1 MMLGNFRKQ
10 STSISVI
17 NFIKKVEWK
26 KIGIPI
32 AFLCLC
38 LIFTISSNNFF
49 TVTNLTN
56 VARQISI
63 LAFLSYGMTFVIIS
77 GGIDISV
84 GSAVSLISMVTAG
97 MMVSTNSLSFG
108 ILMGVLCGTIIGFT
122 NGLLISLAG
131 LPPFIV
137 TLGTMTICSGLALL
151 YSDGMPIVGL
161 PVGFGIIGSGYIGPI
176 PIPVIIAFIFFL
188 VSAFILKYVSFGRYV
203 LAIGGS
209 EEAARLSGI
218 NTKLIKLVAY
228 SFNGLLTGVGAV
240 VLSSR
245 IISGYPNLGL
255 GLELQTI
262 AAVVIGGGTL
272 GGGYGTM
279 PGTLF
284 GVLIIGVIQNGL
296 NILGVSSFV
305 QMIVIGVIIITSVG
319 YDFYRKRRLIE

>member
-1 MMLGNFRKQ
+1 M
-10 STSISVI
+10 T
-17 NFIKKVEWK
+17 FIKKIDWQR
-26 KIGIPI
+26 IGIPL
-32 AFLCLC
+32 AFFCLC
-38 LIFTISSNNFF
+38 LIFTLVSDKFL
-49 TVTNLTN
+49 TVRNLTN

-97 MMVSTNSLSFG
+97 MMVSQNNISLG
-108 ILMGVLCGTIIGFT
+108 IAMGILCGTVIGLI
-122 NGLLISLAG
+122 NGLLVSLVG

-151 YSDGMPIVGL
+151 YANGMPIVGL
-161 PVGFGIIGSGYIGPI
+161 PTGFGIIGSGYVESI

-188 VSAFILKYVSFGRYV
+188 ISAFILRYTSFGRYTV
-203 LAIGGS
+203 AIGGS

-218 NTKLIKLVAY
+218 NTKRIKWVAY
-228 SFNGLLTGVGAV
+228 SLTGFLTGVGAV

-255 GLELQTI
+255 GMELQVI
-262 AAVVIGGGTL
+262 AAVVIGGATL

-279 PGTLF
+279 VGTLF

-305 QMIVIGVIIITSVG
+305 QMVVIGVIIITSVT
-319 YDFYRKRRLIE
+319 YDIYRKRQFVD

>member
-1 MMLGNFRKQ
+1 MTL
-10 STSISVI
+10 
-17 NFIKKVEWK
+17 IKKIDWQR
-26 KIGIPI
+26 IGIPL
-32 AFLCLC
+32 AFFCLC
-38 LIFTISSNNFF
+38 LIFTLVSDKFL
-49 TVTNLTN
+49 TVRNLTN

-97 MMVSTNSLSFG
+97 MMVSQNNISLG
-108 ILMGVLCGTIIGFT
+108 IAMGILCGTVIGFI
-122 NGLLISLAG
+122 NGLLVSLVG

-151 YSDGMPIVGL
+151 YANGMPIVGL
-161 PVGFGIIGSGYIGPI
+161 PTGFGIIGSGYVESI

-188 VSAFILKYVSFGRYV
+188 ISAFILRYTSFGRYTV
-203 LAIGGS
+203 AIGGS

-228 SFNGLLTGVGAV
+228 SLTGFLTGVGAV

-255 GLELQTI
+255 GMELQVI

-279 PGTLF
+279 VGTLF

-296 NILGVSSFV
+296 NIVGVSSFV
-305 QMIVIGVIIITSVG
+305 QMVVIGIIIITSVT
-319 YDFYRKRRLIE
+319 YDIYRKRQLVD